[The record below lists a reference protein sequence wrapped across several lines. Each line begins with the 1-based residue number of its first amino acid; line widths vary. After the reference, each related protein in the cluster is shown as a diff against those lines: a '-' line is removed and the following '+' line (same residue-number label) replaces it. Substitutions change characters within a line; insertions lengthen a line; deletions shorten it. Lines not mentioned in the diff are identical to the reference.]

1 MKEFFTLENLTTL
14 GTNLAIICAALV
26 AMFKAFMKKWDELFP
41 DGTGAL
47 RGSLKDQAELDAKI
61 IKKLEEAK
69 EIMNADRVQIYD
81 FHNGTHYA
89 NGRSAVRISCTY
101 ESIRYGTKAFQ
112 NTLNGVPISC
122 LPKFIT
128 TLLNEEKFVC
138 TDIETIKET
147 CPATYEF
154 KKNMGITAF
163 HDVVFKNEDGEIIG
177 FIAIQYCENKF
188 NTNEDTVSKLVG
200 YIETEL
206 NQFMKAQAEKNKR
219 R

>member
-1 MKEFFTLENLTTL
+1 
-14 GTNLAIICAALV
+14 
-26 AMFKAFMKKWDELFP
+26 
-41 DGTGAL
+41 
-47 RGSLKDQAELDAKI
+47 
-61 IKKLEEAK
+61 
-69 EIMNADRVQIYD
+69 MNADRVQIYD

-128 TLLNEEKFVC
+128 TLLTDEKFAC
-138 TDIETIKET
+138 KDIEEIKHQ

-154 KKNMGITAF
+154 KKNMGISAF
-163 HDVVFKNEDGEIIG
+163 HDVVFKNEQGEIIG
-177 FIAIQYCENKF
+177 FVAIQYCEN
-188 NTNEDTVSKLVG
+188 NYHIDEDVVSKLVG

-206 NQFMKAQAEKNKR
+206 NTFMKEVNKKKR